1 MLNKS
6 ESVRVLKHVENVI
19 YVNWKD
25 MNVLDYPTLPTFKE
39 VLPEHANAFSVFS
52 RPVNAPFLK
61 T

>member
-1 MLNKS
+1 
-6 ESVRVLKHVENVI
+6 
-19 YVNWKD
+19 